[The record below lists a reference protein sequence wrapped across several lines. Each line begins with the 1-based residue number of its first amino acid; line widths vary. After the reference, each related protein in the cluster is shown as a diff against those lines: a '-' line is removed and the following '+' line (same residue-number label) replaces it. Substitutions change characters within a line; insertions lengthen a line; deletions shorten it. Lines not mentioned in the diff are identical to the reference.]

1 MKRVILLLCILS
13 VFLISCSDKP
23 PAPEPP
29 DTDVIA
35 PVVQPEPE
43 LQPELQ
49 PEPVE
54 PEIDEPVLTAVSPL
68 TGLPCTPEE
77 AKIRPVAV
85 VLNNHN
91 IALPQVS
98 VGEAD
103 IVWEWNAEGGITR
116 LVGVYSDISRV
127 GEIGAVRSARDYFLD
142 VAHIHSAILVH
153 AGGSSYFYD
162 RDIASGYDT
171 VDEITMHELPSG
183 TFWRDS
189 DKRYS
194 RGYEHS
200 LETSGEKLVEAFK
213 SLGYETE
220 LDEPKPT
227 FEFYSEPTVPD
238 GDTAEMVKIN
248 HSAYISP
255 RFTYKDGRYY
265 KESYGEPHIDEA
277 TGETV
282 AFENLVIIFAKQ
294 RIVDEY
300 LRLDVTFTGEGSGI
314 LVTAGKSVSIS
325 WSRENEDAPL
335 VLKNTDGTVAK
346 LNPGKTHIT
355 VFDANYKDGIT
366 IE

>member
-1 MKRVILLLCILS
+1 MKRVLLLLCILS
-13 VFLISCSDKP
+13 LFLVSCAEKP
-23 PAPEPP
+23 PTPEPP

-35 PVVQPEPE
+35 PVIQPETSEPEPKPEPE
-43 LQPELQ
+43 P
-49 PEPVE
+49 E
-54 PEIDEPVLTAVSPL
+54 PEIDEPVLTATSSL

-77 AKIRPVAV
+77 ARIRPVAV

-98 VGEAD
+98 VGDAD
-103 IVWEWNAEGGITR
+103 IVWEWNAEGGVTR

-183 TFWRDS
+183 TFWRDT

-200 LETSGEKLVEAFK
+200 LETSGEKLFEAFK
-213 SLGYETE
+213 SLGYKTE

-227 FEFYSEPTVPD
+227 FEFYGETTVPD
-238 GDTAEMVKIN
+238 GDTAETVIIN
-248 HSAYISP
+248 HSAYITP
-255 RFTYKDGRYY
+255 RFTYKDGKYY

-277 TGETV
+277 TGETI
-282 AFENLVIIFAKQ
+282 AFENLVILFTKQ
-294 RIVDEY
+294 RVVDEY
-300 LRLDVTFTGEGSGI
+300 LRLDITFTGEGSGI
-314 LVTAGKSVSIS
+314 LVTAGKSVSIN
-325 WSRENEDAPL
+325 WSRENEDALL
-335 VLKNTDGTVAK
+335 VLKNTDGTAVK

-355 VFDANYKDGIT
+355 VFDANYKNGIT